1 MAQMLTVMLLRFLG
15 NGVDDDTNTLQDVLW
30 YCATNNLILFLPG
43 M

>member
-1 MAQMLTVMLLRFLG
+1 MLTVMVLQFLG
-15 NGVDDDTNTLQDVLW
+15 DGVNDDTQALQDALW